1 MLARSP
7 TQKYAAADTTAVNNF
22 VQQGFAIYEG
32 VFNADLIQI
41 AREHLLIDYDRLAV
55 LSRAGAFPVDV
66 NGWSVAIMDA
76 FARTSLYDQIIYSPG
91 LIEVAKQYVGP
102 DVAWLGHDGLFINV
116 PTDTDPVLVKGQ
128 HTDVWTGTGV
138 NTVFA
143 ALFFTDCDPYNGL
156 SVCPGSHLQGL
167 LPVRNRAIHPDWAVP
182 FEQVNLDMVRAGD
195 LVVWHALL
203 IHSTTGH
210 SDKNI
215 RISMT
220 SRFRANDGDLT
231 SQERA
236 LGTRA
241 LSVGPLNQVLRLV
254 GNDRL
259 TPLRT
264 YGGYVGVDRRMARL
278 YDACAY
284 KDSIDYDDFLGVDR

>member
-7 TQKYAAADTTAVNNF
+7 VRKRTVDDREAVIDF
-22 VQQGFAIYEG
+22 VQQGFVIYED
-32 VFNADLIQI
+32 VFDTDLIAI
-41 AREHLLIDYDRLAV
+41 SLEHLMIDYDRLSGLA
-55 LSRAGAFPVDV
+55 RDGQFPVDV

-76 FARTSLYDQIIYSPG
+76 FARTGLYDQIIHTPK
-91 LIEVAKQYVGP
+91 LIEIAKGYVGP

-116 PTDTDPVLVKGQ
+116 PTDTDPVLLKGQ

-143 ALFFTDCDPYNGL
+143 ALFFTDVDAYNGL
-156 SVCPGSHLQGL
+156 TVCPGSHLQGL
-167 LPVRNRAIHPDWAVP
+167 RPVRNRAIHPDWDVP

-210 SDKNI
+210 SDKNT

-220 SRFRANDGDLT
+220 SRFRANDGDMT

-264 YGGYVGVDRRMARL
+264 YGGYVGVDRRMAGL
-278 YDACAY
+278 YDCSPY
-284 KDSIDYDDFLGVDR
+284 HGGVDYSQYLRGV